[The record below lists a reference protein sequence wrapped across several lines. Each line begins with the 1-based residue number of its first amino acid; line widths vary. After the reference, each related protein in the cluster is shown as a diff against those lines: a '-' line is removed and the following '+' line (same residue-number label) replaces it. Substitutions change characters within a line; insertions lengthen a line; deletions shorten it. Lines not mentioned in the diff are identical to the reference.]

1 MKTNQ
6 QTYKAR
12 ILSKSR
18 LIALAAVILLGSI
31 QIVRAQW
38 NGPDGSGN
46 ISNAN
51 TGNVG
56 INTPNPQGKLHITTN
71 IGEKAMQLFSTG
83 SSSYGRLTSEVTN
96 WWGFTNN
103 ASYSGGLWYLDD
115 TTKGGQAFAL
125 DSYAGGNQLWIGGFT
140 AGANPASGRQWIG
153 LWLDINNHRVGV
165 GTTNPT
171 AALHVAGDGKFT
183 GNLTVDE
190 IGRAHV

>member
-125 DSYAGGNQLWIGGFT
+125 DSY
-140 AGANPASGRQWIG
+140 
-153 LWLDINNHRVGV
+153 
-165 GTTNPT
+165 
-171 AALHVAGDGKFT
+171 
-183 GNLTVDE
+183 
-190 IGRAHV
+190 